1 MMAEYFMGPDNFK
14 VGIQNFLKKY
24 QFANAATA
32 DLWRELQVRII
43 FYFYFRH
50 SVVENMSVLGCY
62 ARFGYS

>member
-32 DLWRELQVRII
+32 DLWRELKVRII
-43 FYFYFRH
+43 CIFIFDMTR
-50 SVVENMSVLGCY
+50 ENVSVLGCY
-62 ARFGYS
+62 ARFGHS